1 MLDDFDSKE
10 RYWVNKY
17 LEINPED
24 MTQAELDLWKRNTQP
39 IPGFVS
45 SETEGKYRIVLQKVE
60 NELAK
65 QRVNYIVMLYNQLSD
80 TEKEKLIQ
88 IISHE

>member
-45 SETEGKYRIVLQKVE
+45 SETELPV
-60 NELAK
+60 
-65 QRVNYIVMLYNQLSD
+65 
-80 TEKEKLIQ
+80 
-88 IISHE
+88 